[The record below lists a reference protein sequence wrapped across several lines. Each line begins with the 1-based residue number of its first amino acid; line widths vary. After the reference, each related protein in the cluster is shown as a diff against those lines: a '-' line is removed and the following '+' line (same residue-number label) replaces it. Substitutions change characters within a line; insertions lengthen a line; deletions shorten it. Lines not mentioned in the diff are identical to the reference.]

1 MIHITKE
8 RKEDYSEID
17 KVIQASFSGL
27 PYSDG
32 LETDLISRIRNSDDY
47 ISDLALVAKDEDK
60 FVGYTILSP
69 ITIKSEETA
78 AISKGLV
85 LPIIG
90 VIPEYQNKT
99 IGSKLI
105 EKAHDYANA
114 LGYKFIV
121 LIGQPEFFQKFDYTS
136 CAEHGIDFHF
146 QVPDSFGLIK
156 ELKNGCLEDISG
168 TVHYPELFY

>member
-8 RKEDYSEID
+8 RKEDYLEID
-17 KVIQASFSGL
+17 KLIKASFSGL

-47 ISDLALVAKDEDK
+47 ISNLALVAKDEDT
-60 FVGYTILSP
+60 FVGYTILCP
-69 ITIKSEETA
+69 ITIKSDKTSD
-78 AISKGLV
+78 IFKGLV

-90 VIPEYQNKT
+90 VVPEYQNKS

-121 LIGQPEFFQKFDYTS
+121 LIGQPEFFKKFEYTS
-136 CAEHGIDFHF
+136 CSEHGIDFHF

-168 TVHYPELFY
+168 TIHYPELFY